1 VTDAARLLHVRSE
14 LGYTDRPSRALP
26 LEPEAVSAA
35 EQRRL
40 SLDARFRAEERERE
54 AWARCLGIIRGALED
69 ARRELDRGLAAELRG
84 LERQLERIDGMVR
97 RR

>member
-26 LEPEAVSAA
+26 LEPEAVSSA

-40 SLDARFRAEERERE
+40 TDDSKRRATQREQDAYRRFIGVVVPE
-54 AWARCLGIIRGALED
+54 L
-69 ARRELDRGLAAELRG
+69 RELAVALDRSFSSDIRLLS
-84 LERQLERIDGMVR
+84 RQVERIGRKLVA
-97 RR
+97 